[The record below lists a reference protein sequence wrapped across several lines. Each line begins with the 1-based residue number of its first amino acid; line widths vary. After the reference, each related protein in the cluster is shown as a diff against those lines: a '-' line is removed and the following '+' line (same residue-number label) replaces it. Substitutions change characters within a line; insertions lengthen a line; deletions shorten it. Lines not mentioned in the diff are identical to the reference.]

1 MSDIFEHL
9 GVSQDA
15 SLREIKRAYA
25 LKLKTCDQQHDMQC
39 FQELR
44 QAYELACQL
53 AQYRDPR
60 NISELPDGNEALP
73 DLPPR
78 HEPDQHETGNEAGS
92 FPRNVGCSPVPTD
105 DDPIALG
112 RDVQPVVKP
121 FHIDHAAQV
130 IAALKQAINDYPDL
144 DASETLQRFSS
155 ATELI
160 PLDERERFEQLL
172 LEWLFEKTVNIKW
185 LDAATNLFVWY
196 TANQHL
202 YAYRYDLAQRVRNHI
217 ELRHLIMDRPFDAHI
232 VELGQYY
239 YQISLQ
245 HDPRMPPML
254 IPFAVLTELARI
266 LECIESMYPHEVKE
280 RFRDELCYWKTEI
293 REQLVSVKAAPAS
306 GAPATNKSLLFIPLT
321 VIFYFFVQFGFLS
334 SKQIPQQMPPVVRSP
349 AILPGDQKHYEHC
362 LFEDRD
368 LKQMIV
374 AGVRFNSSFMPECVD
389 RVRTLQ
395 IQARIPDKP

>member
-1 MSDIFEHL
+1 MSDVFELL

-25 LKLKTCDQQHDMQC
+25 LKLKTCDQQHDMQR

-53 AQYRDPR
+53 VQYRETR
-60 NISELPDGNEALP
+60 NISEISDGNEALP
-73 DLPPR
+73 DLPLS
-78 HEPDQHETGNEAGS
+78 HEPVI
-92 FPRNVGCSPVPTD
+92 FV
-105 DDPIALG
+105 
-112 RDVQPVVKP
+112 RDVQPAVRP
-121 FHIDHAAQV
+121 FRIDHAAQV
-130 IAALKQAINDYPDL
+130 LTALKQEIKDCPDL

-155 ATELI
+155 AAELI

-232 VELGQYY
+232 VGLGQDY

-254 IPFAVLTELARI
+254 IPLSVLTELARV
-266 LECIESMYPHEVKE
+266 LERIESMYPHEVKE
-280 RFRDELCYWKTEI
+280 RFRDELGYWKTEI
-293 REQLVSVKAAPAS
+293 REQLVSVKAVPAS
-306 GAPATNKSLLFIPLT
+306 GAPATNKSLLYIPLT

-334 SKQIPQQMPPVVRSP
+334 SKQIPQQMPPVVRSQ
-349 AILPGDQKHYEHC
+349 AILPGDQKNYGHC
-362 LFEDRD
+362 PFEDRD
-368 LKQMIV
+368 LKQMV
-374 AGVRFNSSFMPECVD
+374 VMGVRFSSSFIPECVD
-389 RVRTLQ
+389 RVRALHTDSNPTRVLQ
-395 IQARIPDKP
+395 H